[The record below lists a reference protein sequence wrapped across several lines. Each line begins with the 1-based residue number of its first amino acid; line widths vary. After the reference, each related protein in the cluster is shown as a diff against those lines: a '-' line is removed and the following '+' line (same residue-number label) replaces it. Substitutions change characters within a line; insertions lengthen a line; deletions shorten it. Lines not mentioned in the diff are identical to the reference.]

1 MEEAVRILF
10 KKTDNQQRFL
20 RFITDI
26 GRDKEEIHY
35 LVYEILS
42 EFLYVNNIQ
51 SLMEQ
56 VRRREVGFSHP
67 SFDAIRNEFQE
78 QDDFWEN
85 PPQVEEGIME
95 CKRCHSKR
103 TFSFS
108 KQTRRSD
115 ESATVFIR
123 CSNCDF
129 MYKI

>member
-1 MEEAVRILF
+1 MKEAVQILF
-10 KKTDNQQRFL
+10 KKKANQERFMK
-20 RFITDI
+20 FITDI
-26 GRDKEEIHY
+26 GGDKDEIRY
-35 LVYEILS
+35 LVYEIVS

-56 VRRREVGFSHP
+56 VRRKEIGFNHP
-67 SFDAIRNEFQE
+67 SFDTIRNEFQE
-78 QDDFWEN
+78 QDDFFEN

-95 CKRCHSKR
+95 CKRCRSKR